1 MNYRIIRTKIKPIDC
16 GVMDQTYL
24 GPDATYVD
32 LWRWYS
38 TFSTIIHN
46 QELIEDLGI
55 PCGGDDPEN
64 IGQHID
70 DWIWNRG
77 EYQDRFDQILGP
89 LES

>member
-1 MNYRIIRTKIKPIDC
+1 MKYRIIRTKIKSIDC
-16 GVMDQTYL
+16 GVLDQTYL

-55 PCGGDDPEN
+55 PCGDDPEN